1 LFLLYR
7 FLKAKKF
14 DIEKTKKM
22 WADMLQWR
30 KEFGI
35 DTIIEVT
42 CVTSLTYAMV
52 E

>member
-1 LFLLYR
+1 MLYS
-7 FLKAKKF
+7 FFKAKKF

-22 WADMLQWR
+22 WVDMLQWR

-35 DTIIEVT
+35 DTIMEVT